1 MREDGKG
8 CFFELQKNIY
18 LQLQQ
23 KEYFAEDTENNPYQ
37 VLNSEH

>member
-8 CFFELQKNIY
+8 CFFEQQKNIY
-18 LQLQQ
+18 LQQ

-37 VLNSEH
+37 VLNSEF